1 MGIKKYIVA
10 SLILLM
16 GIGGYVFEFL
26 EAGNYEVKIQVVDQ
40 LVTLPIALWV
50 VAPAIVLFALTLV
63 HLFYYGLKNYLLIR
77 GIQKDNENLLS
88 LMKQRLLGE
97 NIIFDFKSDEAKE
110 ISGILS
116 QIDLKVTN
124 ADFNTT
130 NTKVN
135 TIVQNILTINSHKYV
150 SSKELKLSSDNL
162 LMYQSTKNRI
172 DIDANF
178 ALDLLKQPEKSTVD
192 ILKYAFLNVVKNKS
206 MTSIK
211 KILENITL
219 DIDMFKVLIH
229 KDSKTH
235 SESALDSSIVLELIK
250 KIKINNNDLI
260 EVAREYKQSMT
271 PEQLIKF
278 FEDIASQN
286 EKFTESYL
294 YVLSEYQMIDEMREI
309 LLNSQKDEYIVY
321 KAYLDL
327 RDAGKHYSLD
337 TFI

>member
-16 GIGGYVFEFL
+16 GTGGYVFNFL
-26 EAGNYEVKIQVVDQ
+26 EAGDYEMKIQVVEK

-50 VAPAIVLFALTLV
+50 VVPAIVLFALTLV

-77 GIQKDNENLLS
+77 GTQKDNENLLA

-97 NIIFDFKSDEAKE
+97 DLILDFKSPEAKE
-110 ISGILS
+110 IGGILS
-116 QIDLKVTN
+116 QIDLKVHN

-130 NTKVN
+130 NSKVN
-135 TIVQNILTINSHKYV
+135 MIVQNILTINSHKYV

-162 LMYQSTKNRI
+162 LMQQNTKNRI

-178 ALDLLKQPEKSTVD
+178 ALDILKHPAKSTPD
-192 ILKYAFLNVVKNKS
+192 MLKYAFLNVVKNKS

-211 KILENITL
+211 KILGDITL
-219 DIDMFKVLIH
+219 DVDMFEALTQ
-229 KDSKTH
+229 KDSKTS
-235 SESALDSSIVLELIK
+235 SESALESNVLLGLIK
-250 KIKINNNDLI
+250 KIEITNNDLI
-260 EVAREYKQSMT
+260 QLAREYKESMT

-278 FEDIASQN
+278 FEDIATHN

-309 LLNSQKDEYIVY
+309 LLNSQKDEFIVY

-327 RDAGKHYSLD
+327 RDDGKHYSLD
-337 TFI
+337 AFI